1 MSLSDPLTFDNVGDH
16 INQCLTA
23 YPLNDHQKYI
33 VKEMLTTLADKVSHE
48 LFMAGCGQEKA
59 VKDQFSRVAAALRV
73 EDRLRYR

>member
-33 VKEMLTTLADKVSHE
+33 VKEMLNTLADKVSHE
-48 LFMAGCGQEKA
+48 LLLASLTCTNPKAACEKVAEAIA
-59 VKDQFSRVAAALRV
+59 VA
-73 EDRLRYR
+73 YREL